1 MLLDGKKASI
11 EVRNEIK
18 SEVDKFLSEGKRKP
32 HLVAILVGN
41 IGASLTYVN
50 AKMKACK
57 EVNIQSTVLYL
68 PDTISH
74 KELLLKIEE
83 LNNNPEIDGF
93 IVQLPLPDHI
103 NPQEVIMAVDPSK
116 DVDGFH
122 PINLG
127 RMVVGLHSFTPATPY
142 GILELLSRNN
152 IPTQG
157 KRITVLGRSNIVG
170 KPISILLGHKA
181 GYGNATVSLCHSKS
195 EAIEKITKE
204 SDIIIVAIGIPG
216 YLKADMVKKGTV
228 VVDVGITRVPDPS
241 TKKGYRI
248 KGDVDFKEVSLKA
261 SHITP
266 VPGGV
271 GPMTIAMLLKNT
283 LKAYKENYI
292 DKSN

>member
-1 MLLDGKKASI
+1 MLLDGKKTSI

-18 SEVDKFLSEGKRKP
+18 SEIDQFLSEGKRKP
-32 HLVAILVGN
+32 HLAAILVGN
-41 IGASLTYVN
+41 KGASVTYVN

-57 EVNIQSTVLYL
+57 EVNFQSTVVHL
-68 PDTISH
+68 PDTISQE
-74 KELLLKIEE
+74 ELLLKINE

-103 NPQEVIMAVDPSK
+103 DPQEIIMAVDPTK

-127 RMVVGLHSFTPATPY
+127 KMVVGLHSFAPATPY

-152 IPTQG
+152 IPTEG

-170 KPISILLGHKA
+170 KPVSILLGHKA
-181 GYGNATVSLCHSKS
+181 GYGNGTITLCHSKS
-195 EAIEKITKE
+195 EGIEKITKE
-204 SDIIIVAIGIPG
+204 SDIIIAAIGVPG
-216 YLKADMVKKGTV
+216 YLKADMVKKGV
-228 VVDVGITRVPDPS
+228 VVIDAGITQVPDPS
-241 TKKGYRI
+241 KKKGYKI
-248 KGDVDFKEVSLKA
+248 EGDVDFKEVSLKA
-261 SHITP
+261 SYITP

-292 DKSN
+292 KRIN